1 METATSAIE
10 LLIEKTEDYG
20 KTTLELTKLQALET
34 TTDVVTTLM
43 SRMSVIVLTSLFVLV
58 FNVGLAL
65 LFGDLLGK
73 TYYGF
78 FIVAA
83 FYLVAAL
90 ISHFFLHQ
98 WIKKPFSNLI
108 ITQAL
113 KQEMPWKK

>member
-1 METATSAIE
+1 METATSSIE
-10 LLIEKTEDYG
+10 LLLERTEDYS

-43 SRMSVIVLTSLFVLV
+43 SRMSVIILTSLFVLV

-73 TYYGF
+73 SYYGF

-113 KQEMPWKK
+113 KHEMPWKK